1 MKLIDTSVLIDN
13 IRNDSYEKGSISII
27 TLIEVL
33 RGISPR
39 KRIRVKQLLEKSFDI
54 LNIDNK
60 VILKYCDLY
69 TLLKR
74 KGQLIPD
81 ADLLIAATAIVNNL
95 VLVTKDKDFERVKE
109 LGLRLELRKEQ

>member
-60 VILKYCDLY
+60 AILKYCDLY

-81 ADLLIAATAIVNNL
+81 TDLLIAATAIVNDL
-95 VLVTKDKDFERVKE
+95 VLVTKDKDFERIKE
-109 LGLRLELRKEQ
+109 HGLKLELREEH

>member
-1 MKLIDTSVLIDN
+1 MKLIDTSVLIDS
-13 IRNDSYEKGSISII
+13 IRKGIYEEGSISII
-27 TLIEVL
+27 TLIEIL
-33 RGISPR
+33 RGVSLK
-39 KRIRVKQLLEKSFDI
+39 KRIKVKQLLEESFDV

-69 TLLKR
+69 NTLKQ

-81 ADLLIAATAIVNNL
+81 ANLLIAATAIVNDL

-109 LGLRLELRKEQ
+109 HGLKLELREEH